1 MTTQQDPLGPVGRL
15 AAHRELDPGGLA
27 RRAEAEENEVR
38 AVLRGSSR
46 EPDVL
51 RRLAPVLGLH
61 AGDLF
66 VLAGAPVPEDL
77 APLDAAAGRSIPCLV
92 RRFVSLPPEARDEVL
107 CLVRSL
113 PQEERTAPVPVP
125 RPYEE
130 YPPGFGGVLLRMLAN
145 RNLNWNGS
153 VRVLHTLAGL
163 YVSAA
168 TIGGVGRGTVEL
180 THHLLAD
187 FAIVLG
193 IPVGDLT
200 AMAGPV
206 AEGGRRLSDPVPV
219 LHSAGPDAAVLIRE
233 LSRLS
238 AGQVRRVDSEAGA
251 ALGRTS

>member
-1 MTTQQDPLGPVGRL
+1 MTTRQDPRGPIGRL
-15 AAHRELDPGGLA
+15 AAHRELDSGGLA
-27 RRAEAEENEVR
+27 RRAEVEEYELR
-38 AVLRGSSR
+38 AVLRGAAR
-46 EPDVL
+46 EPEVL

-61 AGDLF
+61 AADLF

-77 APLDAAAGRSIPCLV
+77 APLDATAGRSVPCLV
-92 RRFVSLPPEARDEVL
+92 RQFVLLPPEARGEVL
-107 CLVRSL
+107 RFVRSL
-113 PQEERTAPVPVP
+113 PQEKRTGPVPAP

-145 RNLNWNGS
+145 RNLNWSGS

-163 YVSAA
+163 YVSAS

-193 IPVGDLT
+193 MPVGDLT

-238 AGQVRRVDSEAGA
+238 ADQVHRVGAEAGVA
-251 ALGRTS
+251 PGLMS